1 MINENKRFA
10 VSSSVRF
17 FRNVSEVPFAK
28 NITPDD
34 AEDLNHNTKLCA
46 SSLWGEDRYT
56 VENYCGF
63 DTLDELY
70 LMDFANNRF
79 TSPSGVESITLCS
92 PDGTSSIT
100 TNKGEHII
108 INSTAE
114 GNDVN
119 YAYKQAVKCTNA
131 LSARIPFATSD
142 ERGFLTANPLCCG
155 TGLKVSVLLHLP
167 ALSLTPEFMVLNE
180 ALKTRGVGLKSY
192 FVDKKRTFGCLY
204 YVVNNL
210 TLGVTEQETV
220 ESVIEAV
227 KTVTAK
233 EEQKRND
240 LIGANK
246 VFIQDS
252 AWRALGALSCARR
265 LPERE
270 FLTELSSIRLGIT
283 LGEFD
288 IDIDTI
294 DSLLLKGTK
303 HYVKERIA
311 VSDAPDGI
319 TEDVMRARIM
329 REEIA
334 PILKGLL

>member
-17 FRNVSEVPFAK
+17 FRNVSEIPFVSH
-28 NITPDD
+28 ISPDD
-34 AEDLNHNTKLCA
+34 ADDLNHNTKLCVN
-46 SSLWGEDRYT
+46 SLWGEDKYT

-70 LMDFANNRF
+70 LMDFANNTF
-79 TSPSGVESITLCS
+79 TAPSGVESITLCS
-92 PDGTSSIT
+92 PDGTSTIT

-108 INSTAE
+108 VNSTAE
-114 GNDVN
+114 GNDIS

-131 LSARIPFATSD
+131 LSSRIPFATSD
-142 ERGFLTANPLCCG
+142 EKGFLTANPLCCG
-155 TGLKVSVLLHLP
+155 TGLKVCMLLHLP

-180 ALKTRGVGLKSY
+180 ALKARGVGLKSY

-204 YVVNNL
+204 YIVNNL
-210 TLGVTEQETV
+210 TLGVDEDETV
-220 ESVIEAV
+220 ETVIEAAKNV
-227 KTVTAK
+227 IAK
-233 EEQKRND
+233 EEQKRSE

-246 VFIQDS
+246 IFVQDS

-265 LPERE
+265 LSERE

-294 DSLLLKGTK
+294 DPLLFKGTK
-303 HYVKERIA
+303 HYVKEKIKS
-311 VSDAPDGI
+311 SDAPDGI